1 MLYKL
6 ITTLLCIF
14 ILTGCSDDYI
24 EPNEPAIDMSQLV
37 LDEKDFMS
45 VISQLEDYL
54 NTSSKRFG
62 TSGSVS
68 NAHDSNISQIL
79 NPMLEN
85 GEDILTEL
93 QGAIYRSDLYADM
106 TTAEKQSL
114 AQEIDNLTEQQLV
127 ELSMNF
133 NISYYLD
140 NEILSEVDMDLIMSC
155 GAVAVGIVAIRDLF
169 YNTIGAGSITSM
181 IGALK
186 HIGRRYLGWF
196 GVAAMIYE
204 FANCM
209 YDRT

>member
-1 MLYKL
+1 
-6 ITTLLCIF
+6 
-14 ILTGCSDDYI
+14 
-24 EPNEPAIDMSQLV
+24 MSKLV
-37 LDEKDFMS
+37 LDQKDFMS
-45 VISQLEDYL
+45 IINELDDYL
-54 NTSSKRFG
+54 NTSSRRYG
-62 TSGSVS
+62 VAGSGSS
-68 NAHDSNISQIL
+68 SQDSNISEIL
-79 NPMLEN
+79 NPMIEN
-85 GEDILTEL
+85 GEEILNEL
-93 QGAIYRSDLYADM
+93 KSAIYNSDLYSDM
-106 TTAEKQSL
+106 TTSERATLQ
-114 AQEIDNLTEQQLV
+114 QEIDNLTNQQLV

-133 NISYYLD
+133 NMSYYLQ
-140 NEILSEVDMDLIMSC
+140 NNITSEIDIDLVMSC

>member
-1 MLYKL
+1 MQYK
-6 ITTLLCIF
+6 ISTILLCTFLLI
-14 ILTGCSDDYI
+14 GCSKDHVA
-24 EPNEPAIDMSQLV
+24 PNEPDIDFSQLV

-45 VISQLEDYL
+45 VISELEDYL
-54 NTSSKRFG
+54 STSSKRYGAAG
-62 TSGSVS
+62 TVS
-68 NAHDSNISQIL
+68 RVDDSKISEIL

-85 GEDILTEL
+85 GSEIVAEL
-93 QGAIYRSDLYADM
+93 EAAIYQSDLYNDM
-106 TTAEKQSL
+106 TTAEQQSFR
-114 AQEIDNLTEQQLV
+114 QEINNLTAQQFV

-133 NISYYLD
+133 NIGYYLEND
-140 NEILSEVDMDLIMSC
+140 TLSEVDIDLIMSC

-169 YNTIGAGSITSM
+169 YNTIGAGSISSM